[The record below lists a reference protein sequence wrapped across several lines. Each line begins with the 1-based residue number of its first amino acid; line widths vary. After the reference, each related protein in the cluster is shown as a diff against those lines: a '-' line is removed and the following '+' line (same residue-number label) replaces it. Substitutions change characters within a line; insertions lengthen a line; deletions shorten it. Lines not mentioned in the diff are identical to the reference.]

1 MARST
6 TKTQKAR
13 KLNKGKKIEATKP
26 LSITKTVDIASPT
39 FFQNAVS
46 GQSYSSTTPNK

>member
-6 TKTQKAR
+6 KKTGSKAR
-13 KLNKGKKIEATKP
+13 KLQKGKKIEATRS
-26 LSITKTVDIASPT
+26 LSITKKIDIASPT

-46 GQSYSSTTPNK
+46 EPSTPKN